1 MTKTISMLNL
11 MSPNLM
17 TKTTSMLKH
26 HNTNL
31 MTKLMMM
38 TNSNQIY
45 NKPIII
51 D

>member
-1 MTKTISMLNL
+1 
-11 MSPNLM
+11 M
-17 TKTTSMLKH
+17 TKTTSMLNQMTKTTSMLNLT
-26 HNTNL
+26 NTNL
-31 MTKLMMM
+31 MTKMKMMM